1 MGVIDTEYFK
11 TRLEALRAALAAERR
26 EGGAE
31 SGTVEADQSRLGRL
45 SRLDALQAQAMSVA
59 AQERRRIHMQ
69 QIDAALRRIE
79 EGDYGYCLDCGEEIA
94 PRRLEVDPASAFCLG
109 CASKRES

>member
-1 MGVIDTEYFK
+1 MKRIDTGHFK
-11 TRLEALRAALAAERR
+11 AKLLALREELAAERR

-59 AQERRRIHMQ
+59 AQERRRLLMQ
-69 QIDAALRRIE
+69 QVDAALRRIE

-94 PRRLEVDPASAFCLG
+94 RERLEFDPASPLCIQ
-109 CASKRES
+109 CASARER

>member
-1 MGVIDTEYFK
+1 MAAIDTDHFK
-11 TRLEALRAALAAERR
+11 TKLEALRKALSAEHE

-59 AQERRRIHMQ
+59 AQQRRRSHIQ
-69 QIDAALRRIE
+69 RIDAALRRIE
-79 EGDYGYCLDCGEEIA
+79 EDDYGYCLDCGEEIA
-94 PRRLEVDPASAFCLG
+94 SQRLELDPASTLCVG
-109 CASKRES
+109 CASKREG

>member
-1 MGVIDTEYFK
+1 MSPIDTEHFRK
-11 TRLEALRAALAAERR
+11 KLLALREELAEERR

-59 AQERRRIHMQ
+59 AQERRRLHIQ
-69 QIDAALRRIE
+69 EIDAALRRIG
-79 EGDYGYCLDCGEEIA
+79 EGDYGYCLDCGEDIA
-94 PRRLEVDPASAFCLG
+94 PERLEIDPASTLCVG
-109 CASKRES
+109 CASKREG

>member
-94 PRRLEVDPASAFCLG
+94 TKRLEVDPSSAFCMG
-109 CASKRES
+109 CASKCES